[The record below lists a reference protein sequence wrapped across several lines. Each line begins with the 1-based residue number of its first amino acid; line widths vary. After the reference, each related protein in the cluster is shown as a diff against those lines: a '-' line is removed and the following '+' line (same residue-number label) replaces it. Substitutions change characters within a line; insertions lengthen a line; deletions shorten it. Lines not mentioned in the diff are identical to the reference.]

1 LSLLLL
7 LAGAL
12 AARAQEAGDAPPE
25 VAPVEVDAAAAPEA
39 EAAAATDAGVDADAE
54 AAAPEA
60 PDAPEPPGEPEEGEA
75 ALPPAGEVIVLSDD
89 TFGSVGRQSDI
100 MLVNFYADWCRF
112 SQMLK
117 PIYAAAAR
125 QMASMPN
132 VRLGSVNCEADDTVE
147 ARESNHISKYPTIKV
162 FRRGVALKS
171 EYRGQRSPAAMEQY
185 VKELLA
191 SAMEEVNSEEEI
203 TTAVEREKRLLV
215 GLFNNADHPSRA
227 NYAKIADQ
235 LRDECQFAVHDG
247 STNVGD
253 AGAAI
258 SFRTPRNEDVYPGD
272 MADHDELFS
281 WTRNHCN
288 PMVREITFENGE
300 ELTEEGLP
308 FLIMFYDPDDHTPV
322 DDFTEIVNKRFPQER
337 GNINFITADGS
348 KFAHPLR
355 HLGMTKK
362 DLPVLAFDTFKHMH
376 LFKRFSNVYREGI
389 LEKFVDDLHTGKL
402 HHNFHHPPADG
413 EEEVYDKNDANQ
425 IEGAGADP
433 SAGDARAAGADG
445 AAAPAAG
452 ADGTAT
458 TPEGGGEEAKV
469 EVDLDIHPEDHDS
482 DKDGDGKEDTL
493 KDKLEHAEKAKNPDV
508 PEVTT
513 KKVSTPGENRNANEE
528 EHDESHE
535 DMSKPVAVKSILKN
549 LKPSSNR
556 YSFSHNRDEF

>member
-1 LSLLLL
+1 
-7 LAGAL
+7 
-12 AARAQEAGDAPPE
+12 
-25 VAPVEVDAAAAPEA
+25 
-39 EAAAATDAGVDADAE
+39 
-54 AAAPEA
+54 
-60 PDAPEPPGEPEEGEA
+60 
-75 ALPPAGEVIVLSDD
+75 
-89 TFGSVGRQSDI
+89 
-100 MLVNFYADWCRF
+100 
-112 SQMLK
+112 
-117 PIYAAAAR
+117 
-125 QMASMPN
+125 
-132 VRLGSVNCEADDTVE
+132 
-147 ARESNHISKYPTIKV
+147 
-162 FRRGVALKS
+162 
-171 EYRGQRSPAAMEQY
+171 
-185 VKELLA
+185 
-191 SAMEEVNSEEEI
+191 
-203 TTAVEREKRLLV
+203 
-215 GLFNNADHPSRA
+215 
-227 NYAKIADQ
+227 
-235 LRDECQFAVHDG
+235 
-247 STNVGD
+247 
-253 AGAAI
+253 
-258 SFRTPRNEDVYPGD
+258 
-272 MADHDELFS
+272 
-281 WTRNHCN
+281 
-288 PMVREITFENGE
+288 
-300 ELTEEGLP
+300 
-308 FLIMFYDPDDHTPV
+308 MFYDPDDHTPV

-433 SAGDARAAGADG
+433 SAGAAAGDARAAGADG

-513 KKVSTPGENRNANEE
+513 KKVSTSGENRNANEE